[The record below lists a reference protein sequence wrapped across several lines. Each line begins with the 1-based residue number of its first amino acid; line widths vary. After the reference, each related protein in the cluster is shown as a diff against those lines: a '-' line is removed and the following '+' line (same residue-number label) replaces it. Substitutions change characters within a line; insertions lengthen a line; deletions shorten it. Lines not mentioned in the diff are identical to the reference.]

1 MSNSNDK
8 FLQELRN
15 QARSK
20 AEGENFNMTP
30 EVSIFINLIIS
41 IGFILEFFLL
51 NSSSRVKRTMK
62 FNTSFPPIFSSVTI
76 LPFSWV

>member
-62 FNTSFPPIFSSVTI
+62 FNTSFPIFSSVTI